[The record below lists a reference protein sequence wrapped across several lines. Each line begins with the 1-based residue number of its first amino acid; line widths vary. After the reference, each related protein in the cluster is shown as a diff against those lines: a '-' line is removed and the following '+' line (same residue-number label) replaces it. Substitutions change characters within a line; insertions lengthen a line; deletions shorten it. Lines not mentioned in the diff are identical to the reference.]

1 MQIKHWQ
8 SHSWQKKRSKSN
20 SPSSTMANITAAALG
35 LSPKT
40 TKYVSKQSYLSSDF
54 EMLLACINL
63 TISITIIQTKKTRS
77 SLAVFIIFFSYNKV
91 VIHKYFIKWLLW
103 VKEGSICF
111 TKLSKRIHAQ
121 ENDQKCFPKVNTKT
135 RFTIPE
141 ITTYITI
148 YIKDKQMI
156 TLRKQS

>member
-1 MQIKHWQ
+1 
-8 SHSWQKKRSKSN
+8 
-20 SPSSTMANITAAALG
+20 MANITAAALG

-91 VIHKYFIKWLLW
+91 VIHKYFIK
-103 VKEGSICF
+103 
-111 TKLSKRIHAQ
+111 
-121 ENDQKCFPKVNTKT
+121 
-135 RFTIPE
+135 
-141 ITTYITI
+141 
-148 YIKDKQMI
+148 
-156 TLRKQS
+156 